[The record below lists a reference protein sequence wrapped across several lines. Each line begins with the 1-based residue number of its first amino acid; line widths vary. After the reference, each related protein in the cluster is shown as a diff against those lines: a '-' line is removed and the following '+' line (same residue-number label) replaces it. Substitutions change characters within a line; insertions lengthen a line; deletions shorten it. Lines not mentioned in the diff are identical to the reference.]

1 MLMPYECGVCTF
13 FCEPTGRERQ
23 YLRRLVRSTNVKC
36 PGPHGYHNARTFL
49 KDDDDSDDV
58 PTWPH
63 ADKRWPIHC
72 AGCDYKFTND
82 DQWQVFRETIYVR
95 TDTRMPVLRSE
106 NTPGMMWD
114 AYWLPQKGPDGRALV
129 TLLPNGK
136 EWAIDQRAK
145 NCTLP
150 KDTNHHCWIRK
161 GEPPNI
167 TVSKDGITCQAG
179 AGSIQ
184 IGDYH
189 GFLRNGI
196 FEP

>member
-1 MLMPYECGVCTF
+1 MPYEHGVHTF

-23 YLRRLVRSTNVKC
+23 YLRRFVFSTNAKC
-36 PGPHGYHNARTFL
+36 PSPHGYHNARTFL
-49 KDDDDSDDV
+49 KDDDETKDV
-58 PTWPH
+58 VTWPH
-63 ADKRWPIHC
+63 ADKRWPTHC
-72 AGCDYKFTND
+72 AGCDYKFTDD

-95 TDTRMPVLRSE
+95 TDTRTPVLRSE
-106 NTPGMMWD
+106 NIPGMMWN
-114 AYWLPQKGPDGRALV
+114 AHWLGRKGPDGRALIV
-129 TLLPNGK
+129 LLPNGK
-136 EWAIDQRAK
+136 EWAIDQRSS
-145 NCTLP
+145 NCTLT
-150 KDTNHHCWIRK
+150 KDTNHRCWIRK

-184 IGDYH
+184 AGDYH